1 MSDSEE
7 EGGFGAGD
15 VSEEEGGFGSG
26 GEAAES
32 EGEDGDFGGGDASED
47 EKDDA
52 YAHSVLVRGVRC
64 SVAHRSIPHHTT
76 PPSVAS
82 ATLAKFDQR
91 VHR

>member
-32 EGEDGDFGGGDASED
+32 EGEDGDFGGGDASAD

-52 YAHSVLVRGVRC
+52 PAPEPVRC
-64 SVAHRSIPHHTT
+64 YAPPCIPRLERSKAARGTT
-76 PPSVAS
+76 WMW
-82 ATLAKFDQR
+82 
-91 VHR
+91 